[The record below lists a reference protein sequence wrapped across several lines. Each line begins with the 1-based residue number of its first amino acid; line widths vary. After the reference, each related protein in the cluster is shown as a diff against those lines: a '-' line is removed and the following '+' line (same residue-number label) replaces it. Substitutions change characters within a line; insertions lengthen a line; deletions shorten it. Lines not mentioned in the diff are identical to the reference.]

1 MPGILEH
8 VLQFGG
14 QTIYQK
20 PFDELD
26 ALVLSQLVYMPMEGH
41 MPPGEKTTVAEAWRF
56 LEAHVPPESLDR
68 FDRKRRE
75 LFGVCA
81 SQPRCR
87 EWVMENYVN
96 IVDRELEMQ
105 FCACTWVLPGGL
117 RCIAFRGTDG
127 HLAGWK
133 EDFNLSFM
141 IVPAQHE
148 AARYVLDAVRDSRDA
163 FVLCGHS
170 KGGNL
175 ALYAGATADAQ
186 TLSSIRRVYTFDGP
200 GLDEETFRSDG
211 YARVYSRVE
220 SYIPQSSIVGMLLFD
235 YPSYTVVQSSAFG
248 ILQHNAMTWQVKDGA
263 FVTLPR
269 VDAASRLT
277 DEALHAWLDQ
287 VEPAQRKLL
296 ADTLYEVTG
305 ASQAET
311 LSDFSAEPF
320 ESAARMLGALRGL
333 DSGVKRDV
341 LRMIQLLFR
350 AGAGSAVKEL
360 VSTLL
365 KLRGTKSD
373 G

>member
-14 QTIYQK
+14 QTLYQK

-41 MPPGEKTTVAEAWRF
+41 MPPGAQTTVAQAWRF
-56 LEAHVPPESLDR
+56 LDAYVTPETVDR
-68 FDRKRRE
+68 FDRRRRE
-75 LFGVCA
+75 LFGICA
-81 SQPRCR
+81 SRPRYR
-87 EWVMENYVN
+87 EWRMENYVN
-96 IVDRELEMQ
+96 IIDREREMQ

-133 EDFNLSFM
+133 EDFNMSFM
-141 IVPAQHE
+141 TVPAQHE
-148 AARYVLDAVRDSRDA
+148 AARYVLNASRASRDPL
-163 FVLCGHS
+163 VLCGHS

-186 TLSSIRRVYTFDGP
+186 TLSSIRSVYTFDGP
-200 GLDEETFRSDG
+200 GLDEETFLSDG

-235 YPSYTVVQSSAFG
+235 HPSYAVVQSSAFG
-248 ILQHNAMTWQVKDGA
+248 ILQHDAMTWQIRDGA
-263 FVTLPR
+263 FVTLPG
-269 VDAASRLT
+269 VDAASRVT
-277 DEALHAWLDQ
+277 DEALHAWLEQ
-287 VEPAQRKLL
+287 VEPSQRKLL

-311 LSDFSAEPF
+311 LSDFSADRF
-320 ESAARMLGALRGL
+320 ESAVRMLSALRGL
-333 DSGVKRDV
+333 DQGVKRDV
-341 LRMIQLLFR
+341 LRMLQLLFR
-350 AGAGSAVKEL
+350 AGAGSAVKEI

-365 KLRGTKSD
+365 KLRSSKDD